1 MKTIGNIIWLFTVGL
16 LGAVIYLAA
25 GLLFCVTII
34 GIPIGRQ
41 CFKFAS
47 LSLWPF
53 GREVV
58 PGESTLSILA
68 NVIWM
73 ILFGVELAAI
83 YFVMGLFFFITII
96 GIPFGK
102 QCMKL
107 ATLSLCPF
115 GAEII

>member
-58 PGESTLSILA
+58 PGESTLCTDNSWKRSSGSCA
-68 NVIWM
+68 
-73 ILFGVELAAI
+73 
-83 YFVMGLFFFITII
+83 
-96 GIPFGK
+96 PFWHA
-102 QCMKL
+102 L
-107 ATLSLCPF
+107 T
-115 GAEII
+115 